1 MNKKLV
7 RLSALV
13 LVCMVLFTAC
23 GKGDSAAGDPSAPK
37 YTIGYSNMDSN
48 NPHFVNWGEGL
59 RNALEP
65 LGHTLVEIDAQNDG
79 SKQISD
85 VEDMIAQGCDVIM
98 IAPVDSKGIKTALL
112 ACKDANI
119 PAFIL
124 DIPAEDADLVTC
136 TVATDNF
143 SAGKLLADKMVEET
157 GGKATVAVIDLSVS
171 EAVRKRMEGFFS
183 VVDGKPDMKVVIRE
197 DCLPTVEDA
206 LPLVENY
213 LQSNPEITDIFCY
226 NDLTAQGAYNACVG
240 AGRDDIR
247 IYGID
252 GSADGIRLAS
262 EGKIVGTSA
271 QFPVKMGEI
280 AGETACKL
288 LSGEKVDKEILIESL
303 FIDQDIADEYME

>member
-1 MNKKLV
+1 MNK
-7 RLSALV
+7 RLAAMLAAV
-13 LVCMVLFTAC
+13 LACMMVFTAC
-23 GKGDSAAGDPSAPK
+23 GNRDSGVQDDGSVR

-48 NPHFVNWGEGL
+48 NPHFVNWGDGL
-59 RNALEP
+59 RNTLEP

-112 ACKDANI
+112 ACRDAEV

-124 DIPAEDADLVTC
+124 DIPAEDTELVTC
-136 TVATDNF
+136 TIATDNF
-143 SAGKLLADKMVEET
+143 SAGKLLADKLVEET
-157 GGKATVAVIDLSVS
+157 GGQATVAVIDLSVS
-171 EAVRKRMEGFFS
+171 EAVRQRMDGFFS
-183 VVDGKPDMKVVIRE
+183 VVDQEPGISVVVRE

-226 NDLTAQGAYNACVG
+226 NDLTAQGAYNACIG
-240 AGRDDIR
+240 AGRDEIR

-252 GSADGIRLAS
+252 GSADGIRLAN
-262 EGKIVGTSA
+262 EGKLVGTSA
-271 QFPVKMGEI
+271 QFPIKMGEI

-288 LSGEKVDKEILIESL
+288 LAGEEIEAEILIESL
-303 FIDQDIADEYME
+303 FIDQELSGDYM